1 MGICMG
7 LLIAKKAYP
16 SLIER
21 IAFMYYILLACVR
34 HGSLPIMTSTN
45 FISRTPKKQNSQTT
59 PPRHLLQLSWCW
71 VQCTIGQLPGPLCS
85 QDCDKLNKC
94 SSSNAWAAQAFLCLG
109 KLSKLI
115 HDIWL
120 RCTTGYFAST
130 WQVKDGQQ
138 SLSMER
144 MASIWEI

>member
-45 FISRTPKKQNSQTT
+45 FISRTPKNKTPKPLLPGTCYSFLDAGFNVQLANFLDPCVHRIVTNWTNAVHQT
-59 PPRHLLQLSWCW
+59 H
-71 VQCTIGQLPGPLCS
+71 GQLKRFS
-85 QDCDKLNKC
+85 V
-94 SSSNAWAAQAFLCLG
+94 SESF
-109 KLSKLI
+109 SKLI